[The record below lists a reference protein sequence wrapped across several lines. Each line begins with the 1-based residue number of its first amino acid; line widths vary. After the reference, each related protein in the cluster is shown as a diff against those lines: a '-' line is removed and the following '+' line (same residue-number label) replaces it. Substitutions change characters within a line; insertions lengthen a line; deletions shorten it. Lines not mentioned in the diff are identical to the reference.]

1 MKVEQ
6 LGRRAVEII
15 KQNWGLPQSG
25 LLAGGSIANIV
36 WELVSG
42 NKAVVNDIDVFQ
54 FDGITEYIDN
64 KKSSSLFNYK
74 EIEDKYYEDYT
85 GMCFRNVT
93 KDFYT
98 ITESTKDGIFNNIKY
113 KSNNP
118 NPEIILRSFDINS
131 TKIGYSID
139 EDKIFWTKEFEDFLQ
154 TGELKVCNLMTP
166 SHTALRI
173 AKKSNELGAKL
184 DEFEYKLIQHAL
196 DFRFNDV
203 IKLRFKERYYEM
215 YQLVESQVSK
225 YFTVDR
231 DLESE
236 DYVKEHHKE
245 IVNLYRLHTVVE
257 DNNMDLFD
265 KSLNRGIFLDKNIQ
279 QIYNSITF
287 LFYMRNIYGN
297 STLEE
302 LWSKLSYFFG
312 DLDYIDKEVSQE
324 DIELLVRFSQN
335 APNSIENLKGLKLS
349 EQISLIK
356 KFFEKFKDDPIV
368 AISILEKQKVDKDIE
383 LDETT
388 SLLLELSVRKEIVND
403 TKGKVYKIFGVEP
416 TSESRSTKSDD
427 DISWLF

>member
-1 MKVEQ
+1 MNVEQ

-15 KQNWGLPQSG
+15 KQNWGLPKSG

-54 FDGITEYIDN
+54 FDGVTEYIDN
-64 KKSSSLFNYK
+64 RKDSSLFNYK

-98 ITESTKDGIFNNIKY
+98 ITESTKDDIFNNIRY
-113 KSNNP
+113 KSNSS

-131 TKIGYSID
+131 TKIGYSI
-139 EDKIFWTKEFEDFLQ
+139 EQDKIFWTKEFEDFLQ

-173 AKKSNELGAKL
+173 AKKMNELGAKL

-196 DFRFNDV
+196 DYRFNDV
-203 IKLRFKERYYEM
+203 IKMRFKERYYEM
-215 YQLVESQVSK
+215 YQLLESQVSK

-245 IVNLYRLHTVVE
+245 IVTLYRLHPVIE
-257 DNNMDLFD
+257 NDNSFERAI
-265 KSLNRGIFLDKNIQ
+265 NRGVFTHNNIQ

-297 STLEE
+297 TTLEE
-302 LWSKLSYFFG
+302 LWSKLSFFFNEV
-312 DLDYIDKEVSQE
+312 DYIDKEVIQE
-324 DIELLVRFSQN
+324 DIELLVRFAKN

-383 LDETT
+383 LDENT
-388 SLLLELSVRKEIVND
+388 SLLLELSVRKEIIND
-403 TKGKVYKIFGVEP
+403 TRGKVYKIFGIKPESDEP
-416 TSESRSTKSDD
+416 VN

>member
-1 MKVEQ
+1 MNVEQ

-15 KQNWGLPQSG
+15 KQNWGLPKSG

-54 FDGITEYIDN
+54 FDGVTEYIDN
-64 KKSSSLFNYK
+64 RKDSSLFNYK

-98 ITESTKDGIFNNIKY
+98 ITESTKDDIFNNIRY
-113 KSNNP
+113 KSNSS

-131 TKIGYSID
+131 TKIGYSI
-139 EDKIFWTKEFEDFLQ
+139 EQDKIFWTKEFEDFLQ

-173 AKKSNELGAKL
+173 AKKMNELGAKL

-196 DFRFNDV
+196 DYRFNDV
-203 IKLRFKERYYEM
+203 IKMRFKERYYEM
-215 YQLVESQVSK
+215 YQLLESQVSK

-245 IVNLYRLHTVVE
+245 IVTLYRLHPVIE
-257 DNNMDLFD
+257 NDNSFERAI
-265 KSLNRGIFLDKNIQ
+265 NRGVFTHNNIQ

-297 STLEE
+297 TTLEE
-302 LWSKLSYFFG
+302 LWSKLSFFFN
-312 DLDYIDKEVSQE
+312 DVDYIDQEVIQE
-324 DIELLVRFSQN
+324 DIELLARFAKN

-383 LDETT
+383 LDENT
-388 SLLLELSVRKEIVND
+388 SLLLELSVRKEIIND
-403 TKGKVYKIFGVEP
+403 TRGKVYKIFGIKPESDEP
-416 TSESRSTKSDD
+416 VN

>member
-1 MKVEQ
+1 MNVEQ

-15 KQNWGLPQSG
+15 KQNWGLPKSG

-54 FDGITEYIDN
+54 FDGVTEYIDN
-64 KKSSSLFNYK
+64 RKDSSLFNYK

-98 ITESTKDGIFNNIKY
+98 ITESTKDDIFNNIRY
-113 KSNNP
+113 KSNSS

-131 TKIGYSID
+131 TKIGYSI
-139 EDKIFWTKEFEDFLQ
+139 EQDKIFWTKEFEDFLQ

-173 AKKSNELGAKL
+173 AKKMNELGAKL

-196 DFRFNDV
+196 DYRFNDI
-203 IKLRFKERYYEM
+203 IKMRFKERYYEM
-215 YQLVESQVSK
+215 YQLLESQVSK

-245 IVNLYRLHTVVE
+245 IVTLYRLHPVIE
-257 DNNMDLFD
+257 NNNSFERAI
-265 KSLNRGIFLDKNIQ
+265 NRGVFTHNNIQ

-297 STLEE
+297 TTLEE
-302 LWSKLSYFFG
+302 LWSKLSFFFN
-312 DLDYIDKEVSQE
+312 DVDYIDQEVIQE
-324 DIELLVRFSQN
+324 DIELLARFAKN

-349 EQISLIK
+349 DQISLIK

-383 LDETT
+383 LDENT
-388 SLLLELSVRKEIVND
+388 SLLLELSVRKEIIND
-403 TKGKVYKIFGVEP
+403 TRGKVYKIFGIKPESDEP
-416 TSESRSTKSDD
+416 VN

>member
-1 MKVEQ
+1 MNVEQ

-15 KQNWGLPQSG
+15 KQNWGLPKSG

-54 FDGITEYIDN
+54 FDGVTEYIDN
-64 KKSSSLFNYK
+64 RKDSSLFNYK

-98 ITESTKDGIFNNIKY
+98 ITESTKDDIFNNIRY
-113 KSNNP
+113 KSNSS

-131 TKIGYSID
+131 TKIGYSI
-139 EDKIFWTKEFEDFLQ
+139 EQDKIFWTKEFEDFLQ

-173 AKKSNELGAKL
+173 AKKMNELGAKL

-196 DFRFNDV
+196 DYRFNDV
-203 IKLRFKERYYEM
+203 IKMRFKERYYEM
-215 YQLVESQVSK
+215 YQLLESQVSK

-245 IVNLYRLHTVVE
+245 IVTLYRLHPVIE
-257 DNNMDLFD
+257 NDNSFERAI
-265 KSLNRGIFLDKNIQ
+265 NRGVFTHNNIQ

-297 STLEE
+297 TTLEE
-302 LWSKLSYFFG
+302 LWSKLSFFFN
-312 DLDYIDKEVSQE
+312 DVDYIDQEVIQE
-324 DIELLVRFSQN
+324 DIELLARFAKN

-383 LDETT
+383 LDENT
-388 SLLLELSVRKEIVND
+388 SLLLELSVRKEIIND
-403 TKGKVYKIFGVEP
+403 TRGKVYKIFGIKSESDEP
-416 TSESRSTKSDD
+416 TN

>member
-6 LGRRAVEII
+6 LGRKAVEII

-42 NKAVVNDIDVFQ
+42 NKAVVNDIDVFK

-64 KKSSSLFNYK
+64 KKDSSLFNYK

-173 AKKSNELGAKL
+173 AKKMNELGAKL

-196 DFRFNDV
+196 DYRFNDV

-231 DLESE
+231 DLE
-236 DYVKEHHKE
+236 
-245 IVNLYRLHTVVE
+245 
-257 DNNMDLFD
+257 
-265 KSLNRGIFLDKNIQ
+265 
-279 QIYNSITF
+279 
-287 LFYMRNIYGN
+287 
-297 STLEE
+297 
-302 LWSKLSYFFG
+302 
-312 DLDYIDKEVSQE
+312 
-324 DIELLVRFSQN
+324 
-335 APNSIENLKGLKLS
+335 GLCKR
-349 EQISLIK
+349 
-356 KFFEKFKDDPIV
+356 
-368 AISILEKQKVDKDIE
+368 
-383 LDETT
+383 T
-388 SLLLELSVRKEIVND
+388 S
-403 TKGKVYKIFGVEP
+403 
-416 TSESRSTKSDD
+416 
-427 DISWLF
+427 

>member
-42 NKAVVNDIDVFQ
+42 NKAVINDIDVFQ

-64 KKSSSLFNYK
+64 KKDSSLFNYK

-98 ITESTKDGIFNNIKY
+98 ITESTKNGIFNNIKY

-118 NPEIILRSFDINS
+118 SPEIILRSFDINS

-173 AKKSNELGAKL
+173 AKKMNELGAKL

-245 IVNLYRLHTVVE
+245 IVTLYRLHTVVE
-257 DNNMDLFD
+257 NNNIDIFE
-265 KSLNRGIFLDKNIQ
+265 KSLNHGIFLDKNIQ

-297 STLEE
+297 SNLEE
-302 LWSKLSYFFG
+302 LWSKLSFFFN
-312 DLDYIDKEVSQE
+312 DLDYIDKEVIQE
-324 DIELLVRFSQN
+324 DIELLVRFAKN

-368 AISILEKQKVDKDIE
+368 AISILENRKVDKDIQ
-383 LDETT
+383 LDEDT

-403 TKGKVYKIFGVEP
+403 TKGKVYKIFGVETTP
-416 TSESRSTKSDD
+416 EIPKKDD

>member
-1 MKVEQ
+1 
-6 LGRRAVEII
+6 
-15 KQNWGLPQSG
+15 
-25 LLAGGSIANIV
+25 
-36 WELVSG
+36 
-42 NKAVVNDIDVFQ
+42 
-54 FDGITEYIDN
+54 
-64 KKSSSLFNYK
+64 
-74 EIEDKYYEDYT
+74 
-85 GMCFRNVT
+85 MCFRNVT

-98 ITESTKDGIFNNIKY
+98 ITESTKDDIFNNIRY
-113 KSNNP
+113 KSNSS

-131 TKIGYSID
+131 TKIGYSI
-139 EDKIFWTKEFEDFLQ
+139 EQDKIFWTKEFEDFLQ

-173 AKKSNELGAKL
+173 AKKMNELGAKL

-196 DFRFNDV
+196 DYRFNDV
-203 IKLRFKERYYEM
+203 IKMRFKERYYEM
-215 YQLVESQVSK
+215 YQLLESQVSK

-245 IVNLYRLHTVVE
+245 IVTLYRLHPVIE
-257 DNNMDLFD
+257 NDNSFERAI
-265 KSLNRGIFLDKNIQ
+265 NRGVFTHNNIQ

-297 STLEE
+297 TTLEE
-302 LWSKLSYFFG
+302 LWSKLSFFFN
-312 DLDYIDKEVSQE
+312 DVDYIDQEVIQE
-324 DIELLVRFSQN
+324 DIELLARFAKN

-383 LDETT
+383 LDENT
-388 SLLLELSVRKEIVND
+388 SLLLELSVRKEIIND
-403 TKGKVYKIFGVEP
+403 TRGKVYKIFGIKPESDEP
-416 TSESRSTKSDD
+416 VN

>member
-42 NKAVVNDIDVFQ
+42 NKAVVNDIDVFH
-54 FDGITEYIDN
+54 FNGVTEYIDN
-64 KKSSSLFNYK
+64 RKDSSLFNYK
-74 EIEDKYYEDYT
+74 EIENKYYEDYT

-98 ITESTKDGIFNNIKY
+98 ITESTKEGIFNNIKY
-113 KSNNP
+113 KSNSP

-173 AKKSNELGAKL
+173 AKKRNELGAKL

-203 IKLRFKERYYEM
+203 IKLRFKERYHEM
-215 YQLVESQVSK
+215 YQLLESQISK
-225 YFTVDR
+225 YFKIDR

-236 DYVKEHHKE
+236 EYVRINHKE
-245 IVNLYRLHTVVE
+245 EVRLYTLHPVVE
-257 DNNMDLFD
+257 DDNMDLFE
-265 KSLNRGIFLDKNIQ
+265 KAIKRGIFLDKNIQ
-279 QIYNSITF
+279 RIYNSITF

-297 STLEE
+297 SNLED
-302 LWSKLSYFFG
+302 LWSKLSYFFE

-356 KFFEKFKDDPIV
+356 KFFEKFKYDPIV
-368 AISILEKQKVDKDIE
+368 AISILEKQKIDKDIE

-403 TKGKVYKIFGVEP
+403 TKGKVYKIFGIEP
-416 TSESRSTKSDD
+416 NTENSKDD
-427 DISWLF
+427 DLSWLF